1 MTDRDALEHDDEPS
15 ETRDEASQASRDDAD
30 ASGDEEA
37 DSGNDGE
44 GLTEWGNLP
53 SDDQTWTAHSS
64 PLRKTLAW
72 GCLIMLALGVV
83 AMIVLLALGK
93 ATP

>member
-1 MTDRDALEHDDEPS
+1 MSDRDAREHEKVPS

-30 ASGDEEA
+30 AFEDEAADNENEGD
-37 DSGNDGE
+37 

-53 SDDQTWTAHSS
+53 SDDQTWIAHAS

-72 GCLIMLALGVV
+72 GCLVMLALGVV
-83 AMIVLLALGK
+83 AMIILVALSK